1 MSEKI
6 NALKFEKIKGIIHP
20 ALIKSMA
27 AKTTGELVVDGEA
40 PSFGNYLIVANHV
53 CIEDIPTLGQ
63 ALKDRHFYLL
73 VSDEDR
79 YTIDGLGL
87 ELNGVEWVKRVDKD
101 SRKKAY
107 ANIVEALK
115 RGKDFAMYPESTWN
129 LSPNQLL
136 LPMNYG
142 CIRMALDAGVKILP
156 VVTFFEG
163 NKRYTKIGEPFEPTA
178 DLASSINDLRDTMG
192 TMLLSQIEKSYK
204 EQSNDFAISDS
215 NYYPYEKRV
224 EIKPGYWDKYIYD
237 KYASYKRAKK
247 DMAGVRNFESQF
259 IFTPKT
265 DDHQFFQT
273 FNSVVK
279 DDNEIGERV
288 SRISSE
294 KSGYSGSTFGEEN
307 KKSSFGYGYNEH
319 VLKKVKK

>member
-6 NALKFEKIKGIIHP
+6 RALRFEKIKDIIHP
-20 ALIKSMA
+20 ALIKAMS
-27 AKTTGELVVDGEA
+27 AKTTGELVVEGLE
-40 PSFGNYLIVANHV
+40 PSDGNYLIVANHV

-87 ELNGVEWVKRVDKD
+87 ELNGVEWVKRVDKN

-107 ANIVEALK
+107 DNIVEALK
-115 RGKDFAMYPESTWN
+115 RGKNFAMYPESTWN

-163 NKRYTKIGEPFEPTA
+163 SKRYTKIGEPFEPSE
-178 DLASSINDLRDTMG
+178 DLTSSINELRDIMG
-192 TMLLSQIEKSYK
+192 TMLLSQIEKSCK
-204 EQSNDFAISDS
+204 EHKNNCINFDDD
-215 NYYPYEKRV
+215 YPYEKRE
-224 EIKPGYWDKYIYD
+224 EIEPGYWDKYIYD
-237 KYASYKRAKK
+237 KYSSYARAKK

-265 DDHQFFQT
+265 EEHQFFQE
-273 FNSVVK
+273 FNSIVK
-279 DDNEIGERV
+279 DDAETGEKV

-294 KSGYSGSTFGEEN
+294 KNGYDGPTFGEE
-307 KKSSFGYGYNEH
+307 KEKSSFGYGYNEH